1 MHAYNL
7 LVVSPGNILSRLASW
22 LQEPFHRRL
31 AFDIGDLGL
40 GVLTNSLELGRRIK
54 HTCWCSV

>member
-1 MHAYNL
+1 MLAAVDCGSAASEL
-7 LVVSPGNILSRLASW
+7 LMSVRCRCC

-40 GVLTNSLELGRRIK
+40 GVLTNSLELGK
-54 HTCWCSV
+54 LVW